1 VSYLRNVILMIPK
14 YYPKEFA
21 PPPAFVHFPPYTI
34 ALSTP
39 PIVGEYPPI
48 PIPEQ
53 FITANANID
62 SYMQSHRRKM
72 MRRAANRKS
81 AQLSRARKKVNS
93 TVFFPFFSKILNFA
107 SLVGAL
113 GRTQNREPAITKT
126 CRFIRFP
133 ARNYFF
139 SDYFGK
145 NHLHF
150 GQSPKFHSCE

>member
-14 YYPKEFA
+14 YFPKEFI

-93 TVFFPFFSKILNFA
+93 TATPFFPFFKILNFTT
-107 SLVGAL
+107 SLAGAL

-126 CRFIRFP
+126 SGCVRFS

-139 SDYFGK
+139 SD
-145 NHLHF
+145 
-150 GQSPKFHSCE
+150 